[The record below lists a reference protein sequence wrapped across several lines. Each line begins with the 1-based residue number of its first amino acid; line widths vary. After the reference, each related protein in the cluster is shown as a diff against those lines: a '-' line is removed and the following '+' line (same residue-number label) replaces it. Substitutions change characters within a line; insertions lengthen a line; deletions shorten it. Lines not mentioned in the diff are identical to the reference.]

1 MRFEANTNQLAT
13 VSVSVPVIEISWA
26 TLDGGFGD
34 KKSEQPGLGHSESA
48 FRGLGLGL
56 LFQLSPQLPVHRIDL
71 LRHGKGAGEI
81 PDV

>member
-13 VSVSVPVIEISWA
+13 VSMSVPVIEISWA

-34 KKSEQPGLGHSESA
+34 KKTDRQVSA
-48 FRGLGLGL
+48 RNLCLGLGL

-71 LRHGKGAGEI
+71 LRHGKVAGET